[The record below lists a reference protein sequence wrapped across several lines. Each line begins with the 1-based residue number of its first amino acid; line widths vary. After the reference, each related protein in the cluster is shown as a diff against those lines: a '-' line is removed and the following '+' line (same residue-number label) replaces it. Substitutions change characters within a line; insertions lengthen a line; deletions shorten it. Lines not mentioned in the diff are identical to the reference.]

1 MIKKRKGWYTWQK
14 PTAPSAP
21 RKPEPTLTYTE
32 SQVVYEHT
40 GFGLKLSDVPVPEG
54 NSLADLTVSARGD
67 EDGDI
72 TFEFSLE
79 REVTK
84 PNLTYER
91 EMKHYKAEYEN
102 WQARKAEHKL
112 EVKEWE
118 VWKAQEERAQ
128 LDAQLANAEGLLR
141 KHGRLPGGPSVG

>member
-21 RKPEPTLTYTE
+21 RKPEPTLTFTE
-32 SQVVYEHT
+32 GKVVYYHS
-40 GFGLKLSDVPVPEG
+40 GYLIKLSDVTVPEG
-54 NSLADLTVSARGD
+54 CTLADLTASANAD
-67 EDGDI
+67 DDGDI
-72 TFEFSLE
+72 TYEFSLE
-79 REVTK
+79 REVTN
-84 PNLTYER
+84 PNPNYER
-91 EMKHYKAEYEN
+91 EMKHYKAKYEK

-118 VWKAQEERAQ
+118 AWKVQEERAQ

-141 KHGRLPGGPSVG
+141 KHGRLGGKE

>member
-1 MIKKRKGWYTWQK
+1 MIKKRKGWYANFK
-14 PTAPSAP
+14 PLAPSAP
-21 RKPEPTLTYTE
+21 RKPEPTLTFTE
-32 SQVVYEHT
+32 GKVVYEHSGYT
-40 GFGLKLSDVPVPEG
+40 LKLSDVPVPEG
-54 NSLADLTVSARGD
+54 CTLADLTVRASGD

-72 TFEFSLE
+72 SFEFSLE

-91 EMKHYKAEYEN
+91 EMKHYNKNYEK
-102 WQARKAEHKL
+102 WKLRKAEHKL

-118 VWKAQEERAQ
+118 AWKAQEERAQ

-141 KHGRLPGGPSVG
+141 KHGRLGGKE